1 MLALF
6 TAAALFIAP
15 FQATTEV
22 SDTIR
27 SGSRAGA
34 LTGSTAMRAI
44 TIQRAAGPIR
54 VDGDLGDE
62 GWEGAARATGFVEFQ
77 PRENVAPPVQTEV
90 LLTYDD
96 SHLYLAFI
104 AQDHEPSQ
112 IRATLQQ
119 RDQIWNDD
127 FIGLIVDPHGNA
139 SLGYFFFANPLGV
152 QGDMQATPQGEDP
165 SIDFIYQTSGRITE
179 EGYVV
184 EMAIPFSS
192 LRFPNTPVQS
202 WKISL
207 IRNYPRSSRHMMSW
221 VPFSQNNP
229 CMLCQLGTL
238 EGIEGIRAGG
248 TMEIL
253 PAIVASQAGR
263 LQNSSDPGS
272 FQSGRVTAEPS
283 LNMKYIFRNGW
294 MTEAA
299 LNPDFSQVESDA
311 AQVDV
316 NTTFALFYPE
326 RRPFFQEGMDLFE
339 TRMNVFYSRSIN
351 APQGAAKLTGR
362 NGQTSIGY
370 IGARDE
376 HTPYILPFEERSAV
390 VQAGRSFTNVVRL
403 RHGLDGGSHI
413 GGLFTDRRLDGSGSG
428 TTASADAMIRF
439 GEIYRFAAHVVGSY
453 TREPDDPQLSTGMP
467 NITFGDGEDS
477 YTAAFDGESYAGY
490 ASSFQLARNARSWS
504 WNVNYSDASPT
515 YRADAGFQ
523 ARNNFR
529 RTTGW
534 TGLTFFPHR
543 YGVERI
549 SPSLGGGLS
558 WNFDGAR
565 KESWLNPGIS
575 ATLPRQT
582 NLGVNTTFREET
594 FRGVELTG
602 VRRYSLWLNSNFSD
616 PVSVG
621 FNLGTGRTVAR
632 MLAVPEVGE
641 GTDASV
647 WATIKPVHR
656 VVIEPSL
663 TYAELS
669 RMGGEQLYSGYIART
684 RFNYQHNR
692 ELQLRMVVQYND
704 FAERL
709 DLEPLI
715 VYQLNPFTIF
725 YVGST
730 YGSQQFDQVGYIGT
744 DRQYFAK
751 FQYLF
756 RR

>member
-1 MLALF
+1 MLILF
-6 TAAALFIAP
+6 ATAALIAASQTP
-15 FQATTEV
+15 IAE
-22 SDTIR
+22 DTITTAPRAAGPSASALR
-27 SGSRAGA
+27 S
-34 LTGSTAMRAI
+34 I
-44 TIQRAAGPIR
+44 TIQRSSGPIR
-54 VDGDLGDE
+54 IDGDLSDA
-62 GWEGAARATGFVEFQ
+62 GWEGAVRANDFLEFQ
-77 PRENVAPPVQTEV
+77 PRENVTPPVDTEV

-96 SHLYLAFI
+96 THLYLAFI
-104 AQDHEPSQ
+104 AKDPEPNL

-127 FIGLIVDPHGNA
+127 FVGLIVDPRGNA

-165 SIDFIYQTSGRITE
+165 SIDFIYQTAGRITE

-192 LRFPNTPVQS
+192 LRFPDAPVQS
-202 WKISL
+202 WRISL
-207 IRNYPRSSRHMMSW
+207 IRNYPRSSRHMLSW
-221 VPFSQNNP
+221 APFSQNNP
-229 CMLCQLGTL
+229 CMLCQLGHL

-248 TMEIL
+248 TLELL
-253 PAIVASQAGR
+253 PALVASQSGR
-263 LQNSSDPGS
+263 LQNAGDPHS
-272 FQSGRVTAEPS
+272 FEGGRLTAEPS
-283 LNMKYIFRNGW
+283 LGLKYIFRNGW
-294 MTEAA
+294 MTEAT

-351 APQGAAKLTGR
+351 APQGAVKLTGR
-362 NGQTSIGY
+362 SGKTSIGF

-390 VQAGRSFTNVVRL
+390 LQAGRSLTNVVRL
-403 RHGLDGGSHI
+403 RHDLRGGSHV
-413 GGLFTDRRLDGSGSG
+413 GGLVADRRMEGGGAG
-428 TTASADAMIRF
+428 TTASADAVLSF
-439 GEIYRFAAHVVGSY
+439 GEVYRLSAHLVGSY
-453 TREPDDPQLSTGMP
+453 TQEPDDPELSERIPNLSFGTG
-467 NITFGDGEDS
+467 GDS
-477 YTAAFDGESYAGY
+477 YTAAFDGESFTGY
-490 ASSFQLARNARSWS
+490 ASSFQFARNARTWS
-504 WNVNYSDASPT
+504 WNVNYSEASPT

-523 ARNNFR
+523 SRNDFR
-529 RTTGW
+529 RTTAW

-543 YGVERI
+543 HGVERI
-549 SPSLGGGLS
+549 SPSVGGGIG
-558 WNFDGAR
+558 WNFDGQR
-565 KESWLNPGIS
+565 KESWVSPGIS

-582 NLGVNTTFREET
+582 NVGINSTFREET

-602 VRRYSLWLNSNFSD
+602 VRRFNLWLNSNFSD

-621 FNLGTGRTVAR
+621 FNVGSGSSVAR
-632 MLAVPEVGE
+632 TLSVPEVGR
-641 GTDASV
+641 GTDASI
-647 WATIKPVHR
+647 WATIKPMQR
-656 VVIEPSL
+656 VVIEPSF
-663 TYAELS
+663 TYAELNRQS
-669 RMGGEQLYSGYIART
+669 GEELYSGYIART
-684 RFNYQHNR
+684 RFNYQFNR
-692 ELQLRMVVQYND
+692 ELQLRMVLQYND

-709 DLEPLI
+709 DLEPLV

-730 YGSQQFDQVGYIGT
+730 YGSQQFDEIGYVGT

>member
-1 MLALF
+1 MLILF
-6 TAAALFIAP
+6 AAALVA
-15 FQATTEV
+15 V
-22 SDTIR
+22 SQNPISEDTIR
-27 SGSRAGA
+27 TSPRATESGTSAFRSV
-34 LTGSTAMRAI
+34 TIERST
-44 TIQRAAGPIR
+44 GPIR
-54 VDGDLGDE
+54 IDGDLSDA
-62 GWEGAARATGFVEFQ
+62 GWEGAARASGFLEFQ
-77 PRENVAPPVQTEV
+77 PRENATPPVETEV

-96 SHLYLAFI
+96 THLYLGFI
-104 AQDHEPSQ
+104 ARDPDPGQ

-127 FIGLIVDPHGNA
+127 FVGLIIDPRGNA

-165 SIDFIYQTSGRITE
+165 AIDFIYQTAGRITE

-192 LRFPNTPVQS
+192 LRFPDSPVQS
-202 WKISL
+202 WRISL
-207 IRNYPRSSRHMMSW
+207 IRNYPRSSRHMLSW
-221 VPFSQNNP
+221 APFSQNNP
-229 CMLCQLGTL
+229 CMLCQLGHL

-248 TMEIL
+248 TLELL
-253 PAIVASQAGR
+253 PALVASQSGR
-263 LQNSSDPGS
+263 LQNGSDPQS
-272 FQSGRVTAEPS
+272 FESGRVTAEPS
-283 LNMKYIFRNGW
+283 LGLKYIFRNGW
-294 MTEAA
+294 MTEAT

-351 APQGAAKLTGR
+351 APQGAVKLTGR
-362 NGQTSIGY
+362 SGSTSIGF

-390 VQAGRSFTNVVRL
+390 LQAGRSVTNVIRL
-403 RHGLDGGSHI
+403 RHDLQGGSHV
-413 GGLFTDRRLDGSGSG
+413 GGLVADRRMEGGGAG
-428 TTASADAMIRF
+428 TTASADAMLRF
-439 GEIYRFAAHVVGSY
+439 GEVYRLSAHLVGSF
-453 TREPDDPQLSTGMP
+453 TQEPEDPELSKRIP
-467 NITFGDGEDS
+467 KLTFGTGDDS
-477 YTAAFDGESYAGY
+477 YTAAFDGESFTGY
-490 ASSFQLARNARSWS
+490 ASSFQFARNARTWS
-504 WNVNYSDASPT
+504 WNVNYSEASPT

-523 ARNNFR
+523 SRNNFR
-529 RTTGW
+529 RTTAW
-534 TGLTFFPHR
+534 NGLTFYPHR

-549 SPSLGGGLS
+549 SPSVGGGIG
-558 WNFDGAR
+558 WNFDGER
-565 KESWLNPGIS
+565 KESWLSPGIS

-582 NLGVNTTFREET
+582 NLGINSTFREET

-602 VRRYSLWLNSNFSD
+602 VRRYNLWLNSNFSD

-621 FNLGTGRTVAR
+621 FNFGSGRSVAR
-632 MLAVPEVGE
+632 TLAVPEVGT
-641 GTDASV
+641 GRDASI
-647 WATIKPVHR
+647 WATIKPMQR
-656 VVIEPSL
+656 VVIEPSF
-663 TYAELS
+663 TYAELN
-669 RMGGEQLYSGYIART
+669 RQTGEELYSGYIART
-684 RFNYQHNR
+684 RVNYQFNR
-692 ELQLRMVVQYND
+692 ELQMRMVVQYND

-709 DLEPLI
+709 DIEPLV

-730 YGSQQFDQVGYIGT
+730 YGSQQFDEVGYVGT